1 MRSELQPF
9 DFPQQRVPNSRKKE
23 EDWYAS
29 CCDWIIAQG
38 QAYRDVAQLEIK
50 YGILQGRIPDS
61 FYKKIL
67 NPYNATHEKYT
78 RFPATM
84 RNYDLMKGI
93 IRRYVSE
100 YIKNPHDFIVGAN
113 NAEVVLAR
121 NAKLRQQLQI
131 IVQEKIA
138 AYIQQS
144 YQEWINQ
151 GNDPQQFN
159 PQTSLDIEAF
169 IKEFNE
175 NFIDDISEQGQKILN
190 VIKDITED
198 SLLYARAYFDFVTI
212 GEVYTYTDVV
222 GNRLVKRVVSPRD
235 AFPINTDSIF
245 REDDDMFC
253 ERRKLTYQQIM
264 DEFDEYLDDKQRE
277 FLNTY
282 YAKRSANVPVELS
295 FAVYESYFPEVC
307 KKYTKEERELFK
319 KDPNMMRDNNADL
332 YDVWHVVWR
341 GEARRCI
348 VTYVNIAGF
357 IDTRIEEDDYELNPS
372 MGDLS
377 LDYVYEPQVYE
388 CVRIGTRNDAIYPYG
403 ARAIAYNRGGK
414 LPYNGLNELLPGFG
428 KFSIVDIVTPYQ
440 VFYNIVAYHREM
452 VLAKNKLNILML
464 AKSLLGKVPEDTIY
478 KMLADGVLYIDD
490 TNDQGM
496 LRAQQVRML
505 QTNIGDYINQLTNL
519 LADIKNSAN
528 EQVDMTPQRY
538 GEIANSAGKAV
549 TEEAVARGSMGT
561 VILEFVMDAM
571 RERDYSRDMDYS
583 KLAWID
589 GLDTSYRD
597 VDGNLKYI
605 SLDVNSHIYADYVI
619 KAKSSVKEQEKLNQ
633 LQQYAFSAA
642 QNGDNMMAIAAIEGD
657 NVASITKLIKKYQEQ
672 KEAHEEQ
679 LKQLDQQTE
688 QMRQQFEIQKIQAK
702 GEEDRK
708 TKELEGYLDQQ
719 IELIRA
725 DANMISYNAEVGD
738 ANIESGLDRLNA
750 ARIRVEEEK
759 VALERQ
765 RSILDTLNKERD
777 RQVKMHDIDTKLK
790 IAKENKNRYDFMSRS
805 RAKTKSKTKSKK

>member
-1 MRSELQPF
+1 MRSEFQMF

-23 EDWYAS
+23 ADWYAA
-29 CCDWIIAQG
+29 CCDWVIAQG
-38 QAYRDVAQLEIK
+38 QNNRDSSQLEIK
-50 YGILQGRIPDS
+50 YGILQGKIPDE

-67 NPYNATHEKYT
+67 NPYNATNEKYT

-121 NAKLRQQLQI
+121 NAKLRQELAI
-131 IVQEKIA
+131 IVQQKIA
-138 AYIQQS
+138 ARIQQS
-144 YQEWINQ
+144 YQDWING

-159 PQTSLDIEAF
+159 PQTALDVEAF
-169 IKEFNE
+169 VQEFNE
-175 NFIDDISEQGQKILN
+175 SYIDDISAQGQQILN

-198 SLLYARAYFDFVTI
+198 ALFYARAYFDFVTF
-212 GEVYTYTDVV
+212 GEAYTYTDII
-222 GNRLVKRVVSPRD
+222 GNKIVKRVVSPRD
-235 AFPINTDSIF
+235 AFPVNTDNIF
-245 REDDDMFC
+245 REDDDMFA
-253 ERRKLTYQQIM
+253 ERRKLTYQQIV

-277 FLNTY
+277 FLETY
-282 YAKRSANVPVELS
+282 YAKRSANASVELA
-295 FAVYESYFPEVC
+295 FNVYESYFPDVC
-307 KKYTKEERELFK
+307 KKYSKEDRELFK
-319 KDPNMMRDNNADL
+319 KEPNMMRDNNPDL

-341 GEARRCI
+341 GEVRRCI
-348 VTYVNIAGF
+348 VTYVNEIGL
-357 IDTRIEEDDYELNPS
+357 IDTRIEEDDYELSPS
-372 MGDLS
+372 TGDIS
-377 LDYVYEPQVYE
+377 LDYIYEPQVYE
-388 CVRIGTRNDAIYPYG
+388 CTRIGTRNDAIYPYG
-403 ARAIAYNRGGK
+403 ARAIAYNRKGK
-414 LPYNGLNELLPGFG
+414 LPYNGINELLPGFG

-452 VLAKNKLNILML
+452 TLAKNKLNILMM
-464 AKSLLGKVPEDTIY
+464 AKSLLGKKPEETIY
-478 KMLADGVLYIDD
+478 KMLADGILYIDD

-496 LRAQQVRML
+496 LRAQQVRIL
-505 QTNIGDYINQLTNL
+505 QTNIGDYLTQLGNL
-519 LADIKNSAN
+519 LAEIKQAAS

-538 GEIANSAGKAV
+538 GEIANSAGKGV
-549 TEEAVARGSMGT
+549 TEEAVMRGSMGT
-561 VILEFVMDAM
+561 VIIEFMMDCM
-571 RERDYSRDMDYS
+571 RERDYNRDMDYT

-605 SLDVNSHIYADYVI
+605 SLDVDKHIYADYII
-619 KAKSSVKEQEKLNQ
+619 KAKNSVKEQDKLRQ

-657 NVASITKLIKKYQEQ
+657 NVATITKLIKKYQEQ
-672 KEAHEEQ
+672 KDAHEKELQ
-679 LKQLDQQTE
+679 QLDQQTE
-688 QMRQQFEIQKIQAK
+688 QMKQEFELQKIQAK

-738 ANIESGLDRLNA
+738 ENKEAGLNRLEA
-750 ARIRVEEEK
+750 ARTRVEQEK
-759 VALERQ
+759 IGIERQ
-765 RSILDTLNKERD
+765 RNILDTFNKERD
-777 RQVKMHDIDTKLK
+777 RQVKMYDIDTKLK
-790 IAKENKNRYDFMSRS
+790 IAKENKNRYDF
-805 RAKTKSKTKSKK
+805 KSKGKSKK

>member
-1 MRSELQPF
+1 MRSEFQMF

-23 EDWYAS
+23 ADWYAA
-29 CCDWIIAQG
+29 CCDWVIAQG
-38 QAYRDVAQLEIK
+38 QNNRDSSQLEIK
-50 YGILQGRIPDS
+50 YGILQGKIPDE

-67 NPYNATHEKYT
+67 NPYNATNEKYT

-121 NAKLRQQLQI
+121 NAKLRQELAI
-131 IVQEKIA
+131 IVQQKIA
-138 AYIQQS
+138 ARIQQS
-144 YQEWINQ
+144 YQDWVNG

-159 PQTSLDIEAF
+159 PQTALDVEAF
-169 IKEFNE
+169 VQEFNE
-175 NFIDDISEQGQKILN
+175 NYIDDISAQGQQILN

-198 SLLYARAYFDFVTI
+198 ALFYARAYFDFVTF
-212 GEVYTYTDVV
+212 GETYTYTDIV
-222 GNRLVKRVVSPRD
+222 GNKIVKRVISPRD
-235 AFPINTDSIF
+235 AFPVNTDNIF
-245 REDDDMFC
+245 REDDDMFA
-253 ERRKLTYQQIM
+253 ERRKLTYQQIV

-277 FLNTY
+277 FLETY
-282 YAKRSANVPVELS
+282 YAKRSANAPVELA
-295 FAVYESYFPEVC
+295 FNVYKSYFPDVC
-307 KKYTKEERELFK
+307 KKYSKEDRELFK
-319 KDPNMMRDNNADL
+319 KEPNMMRDNNPDL

-341 GEARRCI
+341 GEVRRCI
-348 VTYVNIAGF
+348 VTYVNEVGL
-357 IDTRIEEDDYELNPS
+357 IDTRIEEDDYELSPS
-372 MGDLS
+372 TGDIS
-377 LDYVYEPQVYE
+377 LDYIYEPQVYE
-388 CVRIGTRNDAIYPYG
+388 CTRIGTRNDAIYPYG
-403 ARAIAYNRGGK
+403 ARAIAYNRKGK
-414 LPYNGLNELLPGFG
+414 LPYNGINELLPGFG

-452 VLAKNKLNILML
+452 TLAKNKLNILMM
-464 AKSLLGKVPEDTIY
+464 AKSLLGKKPEETIY
-478 KMLADGVLYIDD
+478 KMLADGILYIDD

-496 LRAQQVRML
+496 LRAQQVRIL
-505 QTNIGDYINQLTNL
+505 QTNIGDYLTQLGNL
-519 LADIKNSAN
+519 LAEIKQAAS

-538 GEIANSAGKAV
+538 GEIANSAGKGV
-549 TEEAVARGSMGT
+549 TEEAVMRGSMGT
-561 VILEFVMDAM
+561 VIIEFMMDCM
-571 RERDYSRDMDYS
+571 RERDYNRDMDYT

-605 SLDVNSHIYADYVI
+605 SLDVDKHIYADYII
-619 KAKSSVKEQEKLNQ
+619 KAKNSVKEQDKLRQ

-657 NVASITKLIKKYQEQ
+657 NVATITKLIKKYQEQ
-672 KEAHEEQ
+672 KDAHEKELQ
-679 LKQLDQQTE
+679 QLDQQTE
-688 QMRQQFEIQKIQAK
+688 QMKQEFELQKIQAK

-738 ANIESGLDRLNA
+738 ENKEAGLNRLEA
-750 ARIRVEEEK
+750 ARARVEQEK
-759 VALERQ
+759 VGIERQ
-765 RSILDTLNKERD
+765 RNILDTFNKERD
-777 RQVKMHDIDTKLK
+777 RQVKMYDIDTKLK
-790 IAKENKNRYDFMSRS
+790 IAKENKNRYDF
-805 RAKTKSKTKSKK
+805 KSKGKSKK

>member
-1 MRSELQPF
+1 MRSEFQMF

-23 EDWYAS
+23 ADWYAA
-29 CCDWIIAQG
+29 CCDWVIAQG
-38 QAYRDVAQLEIK
+38 QNNRDSSQLEIK
-50 YGILQGRIPDS
+50 YGILQGKIPDE

-67 NPYNATHEKYT
+67 NPYNATNEKYT

-121 NAKLRQQLQI
+121 NAKLRQELAI
-131 IVQEKIA
+131 IVQQKIA
-138 AYIQQS
+138 ARIQQS
-144 YQEWINQ
+144 YQDWING

-159 PQTSLDIEAF
+159 PQTALDVEAF
-169 IKEFNE
+169 VQEFNE
-175 NFIDDISEQGQKILN
+175 SYIDDISAQGQQILN

-198 SLLYARAYFDFVTI
+198 ALFYARAYFDFVTF
-212 GEVYTYTDVV
+212 GETYTYTDIV
-222 GNRLVKRVVSPRD
+222 GNKIVKRVVSPRD
-235 AFPINTDSIF
+235 AFPVNTDNIF
-245 REDDDMFC
+245 REDDDMFA
-253 ERRKLTYQQIM
+253 ERRKLTYQQIV

-277 FLNTY
+277 FLETY
-282 YAKRSANVPVELS
+282 YAKRSANAPVELA
-295 FAVYESYFPEVC
+295 FNVYESYFPDVC
-307 KKYTKEERELFK
+307 KKYSKEDRELFK
-319 KDPNMMRDNNADL
+319 KEPNMMRDNNPDL

-341 GEARRCI
+341 GEVRRCI
-348 VTYVNIAGF
+348 VTYVNEVGL
-357 IDTRIEEDDYELNPS
+357 IDTRIEEDDYELSPS
-372 MGDLS
+372 TGDIS
-377 LDYVYEPQVYE
+377 LDYIYEPQVYE
-388 CVRIGTRNDAIYPYG
+388 CTRIGTRNDAIYPYG
-403 ARAIAYNRGGK
+403 ARAIAYNRKGK
-414 LPYNGLNELLPGFG
+414 LPYNGINELLPGFG

-452 VLAKNKLNILML
+452 TLAKNKLNILMM
-464 AKSLLGKVPEDTIY
+464 AKSLLGKKPEETIY
-478 KMLADGVLYIDD
+478 KMLADGILYIDD

-496 LRAQQVRML
+496 LRAQQVRIL
-505 QTNIGDYINQLTNL
+505 QTNIGDYLTQLGNL
-519 LADIKNSAN
+519 LAEIKQAAS

-538 GEIANSAGKAV
+538 GEIANSAGKGV
-549 TEEAVARGSMGT
+549 TEEAVMRGSMGT
-561 VILEFVMDAM
+561 VIIEFMMDCM
-571 RERDYSRDMDYS
+571 RERDYNRDMDYT

-605 SLDVNSHIYADYVI
+605 SLDVDKHIYADYII
-619 KAKSSVKEQEKLNQ
+619 KAKNSVKEQDKLRQ

-657 NVASITKLIKKYQEQ
+657 NVATITKLIKKYQEQ
-672 KEAHEEQ
+672 KDAHEKELQQ
-679 LKQLDQQTE
+679 LEQQTE
-688 QMRQQFEIQKIQAK
+688 QMKQEFELQKIQAK

-738 ANIESGLDRLNA
+738 ENKEAGLNRLED
-750 ARIRVEEEK
+750 ARARVEQEK
-759 VALERQ
+759 VGIERQ
-765 RSILDTLNKERD
+765 RNILDTFNKERD

-790 IAKENKNRYDFMSRS
+790 IAKENKNSYDF
-805 RAKTKSKTKSKK
+805 KSKGKSKK

>member
-1 MRSELQPF
+1 MRSEFQMF

-23 EDWYAS
+23 ADWYAA
-29 CCDWIIAQG
+29 CCDWVIAQG
-38 QAYRDVAQLEIK
+38 QNNRDSSQLEIK
-50 YGILQGRIPDS
+50 YGILQGKIPDE

-67 NPYNATHEKYT
+67 NPYNATNEKYK

-121 NAKLRQQLQI
+121 NAKLRQELAV
-131 IVQEKIA
+131 IVQQKIA
-138 AYIQQS
+138 ARIQQS
-144 YQEWINQ
+144 YQDWVNG

-159 PQTSLDIEAF
+159 PQTALDVEAF
-169 IKEFNE
+169 VQEFNE
-175 NFIDDISEQGQKILN
+175 NYIDDISAQGQQILN

-198 SLLYARAYFDFVTI
+198 TLFYARAYFDFVTF
-212 GEVYTYTDVV
+212 GETYTYTDIV
-222 GNRLVKRVVSPRD
+222 GDKIVKRVVSPRD
-235 AFPINTDSIF
+235 AFPVNTDNIF
-245 REDDDMFC
+245 REDDDMFA
-253 ERRKLTYQQIM
+253 ERRKLTYQQII
-264 DEFDEYLDDKQRE
+264 DEFDEYLDDKQKE
-277 FLNTY
+277 FLETY
-282 YAKRSANVPVELS
+282 YAKHSTNAPMELA
-295 FAVYESYFPEVC
+295 FNVYESYFPDVC
-307 KKYTKEERELFK
+307 KKYSKEDRELFK
-319 KDPNMMRDNNADL
+319 KEPNMMRDNNPDL

-341 GEARRCI
+341 GEVRRCI
-348 VTYVNIAGF
+348 VTYVNEVGL
-357 IDTRIEEDDYELNPS
+357 IDTRIEEDDYELS
-372 MGDLS
+372 HSTGDIS
-377 LDYVYEPQVYE
+377 LDYIYEPQVYE
-388 CVRIGTRNDAIYPYG
+388 CTRIGTRNDAIYPYG
-403 ARAIAYNRGGK
+403 ARAIAFNRKGK
-414 LPYNGLNELLPGFG
+414 LPYNGINELLPGFG

-452 VLAKNKLNILML
+452 TLAKNKLNILMM
-464 AKSLLGKVPEDTIY
+464 AKSLLGVKPEETIY

-496 LRAQQVRML
+496 LRAQQVRIL
-505 QTNIGDYINQLTNL
+505 QTNIGDYLNQLGNL
-519 LADIKNSAN
+519 LIEIKQAAS

-538 GEIANSAGKAV
+538 GEIANSAGKGV
-549 TEEAVARGSMGT
+549 TEEAVMRGSMGT
-561 VILEFVMDAM
+561 VIIEFMMDCM
-571 RERDYSRDMDYS
+571 RERDYNRDMDYT
-583 KLAWID
+583 KLAWVD

-605 SLDVNSHIYADYVI
+605 SLDVDKHIYADYII
-619 KAKSSVKEQEKLNQ
+619 KAKNSVKEQDKLRQ

-657 NVASITKLIKKYQEQ
+657 NVATITKLIKKYQEQ
-672 KEAHEEQ
+672 KDAHEKEIQQ
-679 LKQLDQQTE
+679 LEQQTE
-688 QMRQQFEIQKIQAK
+688 QMKQQFELQKIQAK

-738 ANIESGLDRLNA
+738 ENKEAGLNRLDA
-750 ARIRVEEEK
+750 ARARVEQEK
-759 VALERQ
+759 VGIERQ
-765 RSILDTLNKERD
+765 RNILDTFNKERD

-790 IAKENKNRYDFMSRS
+790 IAKENKNRYDF
-805 RAKTKSKTKSKK
+805 KSKAKSKK